1 MAMQYGRVAGVDKP
15 ISRILQGTSLQGP
28 PDLLEQAREPGYMLD
43 LFDGCRDL
51 GITTFDTGHNY
62 GGGIDLDNWENIDLE
77 AYKLLAFHKFKTW
90 YMENCD
96 G

>member
-1 MAMQYGRVAGVDKP
+1 MAKQKTLCIELTGIGASALMV
-15 ISRILQGTSLQGP
+15 
-28 PDLLEQAREPGYMLD
+28 MLNNEIES
-43 LFDGCRDL
+43 C
-51 GITTFDTGHNY
+51 HHY

-90 YMENCD
+90 YMENCS